1 MVSVILI
8 LLSLPLIGF
17 GFVMVWGLDNPEIL
31 KRTREKINYSEMTR
45 MEKTEVEENLNQIR
59 KQATGITIVGIT
71 IIVYVI
77 FLK

>member
-45 MEKTEVEENLNQIR
+45 MEKIEVEENLDQIR
-59 KQATGITIVGIT
+59 KQATGITIIGIT
-71 IIVYVI
+71 IIVCVI
-77 FLK
+77 FFK